1 MDAKCVRVL
10 RPYDDSDNHKR
21 VVYIDE
27 DARYSLMKQWGDT
40 VFIRGR
46 RDIKDVEIQ
55 PLKAMDQEGF
65 IARMGK
71 DLLDEVYVEYG
82 EEVMLSRE

>member
-10 RPYDDSDNHKR
+10 RPYEEADNQKR
-21 VVYIDE
+21 VIYIDE
-27 DARYSLMKQWGDT
+27 DARYSLMRKWGET
-40 VFIRGR
+40 INIKGR
-46 RDIKDVEIQ
+46 RDVKNVEIQ
-55 PLKAMDQEGF
+55 PLKEMDQEGF

-71 DLLDEVYVEYG
+71 ALLDEVYVEYG